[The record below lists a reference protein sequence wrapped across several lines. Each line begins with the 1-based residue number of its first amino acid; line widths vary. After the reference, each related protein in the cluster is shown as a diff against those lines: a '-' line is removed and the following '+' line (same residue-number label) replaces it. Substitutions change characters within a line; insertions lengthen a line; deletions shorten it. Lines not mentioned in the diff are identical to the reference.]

1 MGVCSPREIVVV
13 DTETNGLD
21 VNRHQVVEV
30 AWWNLTTDE
39 RGRFVPLHDPACVL
53 RDADIRAL
61 QLNRYIDRIAD
72 EEQDHNWVELNR
84 FHDAVDDK
92 TMAGS
97 NPAFDAY
104 FLSKMF
110 RDANRLRL
118 APWHHRMW
126 DLSAYAA
133 GVLGLVELPGLATV
147 CEMLDMEPGNH
158 TAEDDVTATG
168 LCFRE
173 LMTYARLRTEKP

>member
-1 MGVCSPREIVVV
+1 MDVSSPREIVVV
-13 DTETNGLD
+13 DTETNGLEVD
-21 VNRHQVVEV
+21 RHQVVEV

-39 RGRFVPLHDPACVL
+39 RGLFVPLHDRAYVL

-72 EEQDHNWVELNR
+72 EEQDHDYVELNR
-84 FHDAVDDK
+84 FHDEIDDK

-110 RDANRLRL
+110 RGANRLRL

-133 GVLGLVELPGLATV
+133 GVLGLVELPGLSTV
-147 CEMLDMEPGNH
+147 CKMLDIEPGNH
-158 TAEDDVTATG
+158 TAEADVTAAG

-173 LMTYARLRTEKP
+173 LMAYARLRPATP